1 MRICYVA
8 SEVVPYAKT
17 GGLADVSGALP
28 RYIADAGNDVRVFM
42 PAYRTIEWWKH
53 DIAHLDGMRDLSVDL
68 GGETIAFSVA
78 SGTLPGSNCPVY
90 FIDAPR
96 FFHRDTI
103 YSDSAD
109 EYLRFAL
116 LCRATLEVCQRL
128 GWGPEIFHC
137 HDWQTALIPL
147 LLRTQYAWDRL
158 FHGARTALTIHN
170 IGYQGIFP
178 ASAIDALGLAPWR
191 QMFYQED
198 LQRGIINYLKTGILY
213 ADVLTTVSRTYA
225 REIQT
230 PEYGSG
236 LHALLRSRAGALV
249 GIVNGVDYDEW
260 SPEKD
265 AHIPAHYSLDDLA
278 GKRADKR
285 ALLETLG
292 LPYEPN
298 VPTLGVVSR
307 LTAQKGFDLFP
318 DAIAPVVASNDVRLV
333 VLGSGE
339 PRYERFFE
347 RLQQSH
353 PEKVTFYRGFSN
365 ELAHLIE
372 AGADIFLMP
381 SHYEPCGL
389 NQIYSLRYGT
399 VPVVRRTGGLADTVQ
414 HYDEAT
420 GTGNGFVFEHY
431 DAGGL
436 RFAIGESLRLY
447 REPEHWRRI
456 VRNGMSADW
465 SWEHQVKEY
474 LALFESLTRRT
485 VP

>member
-28 RYIADAGNDVRVFM
+28 KYVAAAGHDVRIFM
-42 PAYRTIEWWKH
+42 PAYKS
-53 DIAHLDGMRDLSVDL
+53 IAWAKYGITAVEGMQNIPITFGSD
-68 GGETIAFSVA
+68 TFTFSVA
-78 SGTLPGSNCPVY
+78 TATLPGSNCPVY

-96 FFHRDTI
+96 YYHRESI

-109 EYLRFAL
+109 EYMRFAL
-116 LCRATLEVCQRL
+116 LCRATIEVCQRMS
-128 GWGPEIFHC
+128 WGPDIFHC
-137 HDWQTALIPL
+137 HDWQTALIPF

-158 FHGARTALTIHN
+158 FHGARTVLTIHN
-170 IGYQGIFP
+170 IGYQGIYP
-178 ASAIDALGLAPWR
+178 VSAIDALGLGGWR

-198 LQRGIINYLKTGILY
+198 IQNGIVNYLKTGIIY

-230 PEYGSG
+230 AEYGSG
-236 LHALLRSRAGALV
+236 LHTLLRSRAGALV

-265 AHIPAHYSLDDLA
+265 RLIPHHFSANDLE
-278 GKRADKR
+278 GKQKNKR

-292 LPYEPN
+292 LAFDPN
-298 VPTLGVVSR
+298 VPTIGIVSR
-307 LTAQKGFDLFP
+307 LTSQKGFDLLP
-318 DAIAPVVASNDVRLV
+318 DALGPIIAANNIRVT

-339 PRYERFFE
+339 TRYERFFE
-347 RLQQSH
+347 RLQGTAAG
-353 PEKVTFYRGFSN
+353 KVTFYKGFSN

-414 HYDEAT
+414 QYDPNT
-420 GTGNGFVFEHY
+420 GRGNGFVFERY
-431 DAGGL
+431 DA
-436 RFAIGESLRLY
+436 ASLRRATEAALY
-447 REPEHWRRI
+447 FYYQKPHWQRI
-456 VRNGMSADW
+456 VANAMAADW

-474 LALFESLTRRT
+474 LALFERLGR
-485 VP
+485 

>member
-8 SEVVPYAKT
+8 SEVVPFAKT

-28 RYIADAGNDVRVFM
+28 RYVARAGHDVRVFM
-42 PAYRTIEWWKH
+42 PAYKSIAWTKH
-53 DIAHLDGMRDLSVDL
+53 GIATLPGMEHLAIHIGAES
-68 GGETIAFSVA
+68 IPFSVA
-78 SGTLPGSNCPVY
+78 STTLPGSSVPVY
-90 FIDAPR
+90 LIDCPR
-96 FFHRDTI
+96 FYHRDAI

-128 GWGPEIFHC
+128 QWGPEIFHC
-137 HDWQTALIPL
+137 HDWQTAMIPF

-158 FHGARTALTIHN
+158 FHGARTVLTIHN

-178 ASAIDALGLAPWR
+178 SSAIDALGLGGWR

-198 LQRGIINYLKTGILY
+198 VQSGVVNYLKTGILY

-225 REIQT
+225 QEIQT

-236 LHALLRSRAGALV
+236 LHSILRTRAGALV

-265 AHIPAHYSLDDLA
+265 SHIPHPYSADDLE
-278 GKRADKR
+278 GKEKNKR

-292 LPYEPN
+292 LHYDPN
-298 VPTLGVVSR
+298 VPAIGVVSR
-307 LTAQKGFDLFP
+307 LTAQKGFDLLP
-318 DAIAPVVASNDVRLV
+318 DALGPVLAHHNVRVA

-347 RLQQSH
+347 RLQASSGG
-353 PEKVTFYRGFSN
+353 KLTFYKGFSN
-365 ELAHLIE
+365 ELAHLVE
-372 AGADIFLMP
+372 AGSDMFLMP

-399 VPVVRRTGGLADTVQ
+399 VPIVRRTGGLADTVVQ
-414 HYDEAT
+414 YDPHA
-420 GTGNGFVFEHY
+420 GTGNGFVFERY
-431 DAGGL
+431 EAGPL
-436 RFAIGESLRLY
+436 RHAIELALGY
-447 REPEHWRRI
+447 YHQKGHWRRI
-456 VRNGMSADW
+456 VRNAMSADW
-465 SWEHQVKEY
+465 SWEHQVREY
-474 LALFESLTRRT
+474 LVLFGRL
-485 VP
+485 VA

>member
-8 SEVVPYAKT
+8 SEVVPFAKT

-28 RYIADAGNDVRVFM
+28 KYVAAAGHDVRVVM
-42 PAYRTIEWWKH
+42 PAYKSIAWATH
-53 DIAHLDGMRDLSVDL
+53 GIAHVPGMERLSIDL
-68 GGETIAFSVA
+68 GGETIVFGIATT
-78 SGTLPGSNCPVY
+78 TLPGSNVPV
-90 FIDAPR
+90 FFVDCPR
-96 FFHRDTI
+96 FFHRDAI
-103 YSDSAD
+103 YTDSAD

-116 LCRATLEVCQRL
+116 LCRATIELCQRTQ
-128 GWGPEIFHC
+128 WAPDVFHC

-158 FHGARTALTIHN
+158 FAGARTVLTIHN

-178 ASAIDALGLAPWR
+178 SSAIDALGLGGWR
-191 QMFYQED
+191 QMFHQD
-198 LQRGIINYLKTGILY
+198 DIRAGIVNYLKTGILY
-213 ADVLTTVSRTYA
+213 ADVLTTVSVTYA

-236 LHALLRSRAGALV
+236 LHSILRSRSGALV

-265 AHIPAHYSLDDLA
+265 RHIPHRFSADDLS
-278 GKRADKR
+278 GKELDKR

-292 LPYEPN
+292 LHYDPN
-298 VPTLGVVSR
+298 VPVLGIVSR
-307 LTAQKGFDLFP
+307 LTAQKGFDLLP
-318 DAIAPVVASNDVRLV
+318 DALGPVIQAHHVRVA

-339 PRYERFFE
+339 TRYERFFE
-347 RLQQSH
+347 RLQASSGG
-353 PEKVTFYRGFSN
+353 KLTFYKGFSN

-372 AGADIFLMP
+372 AGSDIFLMP

-414 HYDEAT
+414 QYDPAT
-420 GTGNGFVFEHY
+420 GRGNGFVFERY
-431 DAGGL
+431 EASAL
-436 RFAIGESLRLY
+436 RRSIEGAIAAFHQK
-447 REPEHWRRI
+447 PHWRRI
-456 VRNGMSADW
+456 VRNAMAADW

-474 LALFESLTRRT
+474 LRLFERLAR
-485 VP
+485 